1 MNELFYRPVVIE
13 TEEQARA
20 LSEDTVAYSDHVA
33 EYPIRRGVA
42 VKSEDGLWYSSTAW
56 EFILDD
62 YMIGW
67 TAMVPVTLDKIFEE
81 YDEEINALPDIY
93 GVD

>member
-1 MNELFYRPVVIE
+1 MNELFYHPVTIE
-13 TEEQARA
+13 TEEQAKA
-20 LSEDTVAYSDHVA
+20 LPEDTVAYSDHVA

-42 VKSEDGLWYSSTAW
+42 VKSEDGLWYSSTEW

-67 TAMVPVTLDKIFEE
+67 TALVPVTLQDIFWEFGEE
-81 YDEEINALPDIY
+81 FDALPDIY